1 MAATHRYLPV
11 AFAIVLGLSAGPAL
25 AQGVVSPEQRI
36 ERLEKQLRQVQRQI
50 FPKGQPADSA
60 GFSDEPAA
68 TQSSF
73 RTLDARLGA
82 LERQL
87 ADVLRQSEENGHRV
101 AVMETDLARL
111 RSDQE
116 ARMSALERA
125 AVTGS
130 PVQVAG
136 PSPGP
141 GAAPSIAPSTTP
153 ATEAAVVPTLQKPPA
168 SQPPA
173 TGKSA
178 PTAAAAVPA
187 NDPAELAY
195 DEGYQLWRA
204 GKHDEAIVSLRA
216 FVSAYP
222 KNRRTSW
229 ANNLIGRALL
239 DKGEPRAAAE
249 ALLANYRSDAK
260 GERAP
265 DSLYYLG
272 QALMQLNQ
280 AGQACKAYS
289 ELEAVYGD
297 KMRAELK
304 SLLPAAKSDAHCN

>member
-1 MAATHRYLPV
+1 MAATHRHLPV

-36 ERLEKQLRQVQRQI
+36 ERLEKQLRQVQRQV

-82 LERQL
+82 LER
-87 ADVLRQSEENGHRV
+87 
-101 AVMETDLARL
+101 
-111 RSDQE
+111 
-116 ARMSALERA
+116 A
-125 AVTGS
+125 AVTGA
-130 PVQVAG
+130 PAQVAG

-153 ATEAAVVPTLQKPPA
+153 ATTSVAVIPPPQKSPA
-168 SQPPA
+168 SQQPA
-173 TGKSA
+173 TGKPA
-178 PTAAAAVPA
+178 PAAVAAVPA